1 MSAELQKHVAD
12 ALEKR
17 RRDLIAKPLARI
29 WPDLA
34 RAAIQAVQE
43 AQDWTVDTSV
53 LAGRILSYLGIGSD
67 CSLDPGADRRRDKI
81 AAMIT
86 AWSEARTV
94 RERLLWC
101 VHVTGPDDIIA
112 MPTYEAC
119 IALCDKI
126 NGYVERIRAAHLDD
140 PNWPITRAYPAPYP
154 WSDEQYAAALRA
166 GSPEYG
172 VEPLPSF
179 PKEGDNG

>member
-1 MSAELQKHVAD
+1 MTNDQNKPEHQRPGSEAAPSAHGAASQTILNALMSSRAIVEQGIRAE
-12 ALEKR
+12 
-17 RRDLIAKPLARI
+17 RDVETLNLRGVLAEI
-29 WPDLA
+29 N
-34 RAAIQAVQE
+34 AAIQAVQ
-43 AQDWTVDTSV
+43 A
-53 LAGRILSYLGIGSD
+53 
-67 CSLDPGADRRRDKI
+67 
-81 AAMIT
+81 
-86 AWSEARTV
+86 
-94 RERLLWC
+94 RLLWC